1 LKSKWLPVL
10 LIIWAAGLLLAVL
23 YAASNKAKYFD
34 PHNVLHQSALS
45 LSFDTLFVEALS
57 KDNLELTG
65 SVIHF
70 QRSDC
75 FCQTVAQSHINSVE
89 KLAEKHQFNN
99 VTVMVDELSIL
110 KAFVPS
116 VPAVAV
122 IDKAGKLNYFG
133 PYSSGMFC
141 TEGDGLVEPFIEK
154 DQLARA
160 GATVISQSQGCYCN
174 LTSV

>member
-1 LKSKWLPVL
+1 MPIS

-23 YAASNKAKYFD
+23 YSASNKTKYFD
-34 PHNVLHQSALS
+34 PQNVLHQSALS
-45 LSFDTLFVEALS
+45 LSFDTVFVEALL
-57 KDNLELTG
+57 KENLELAG

-89 KLAEKHQFNN
+89 KLAEKHHFNN
-99 VTVMVDELSIL
+99 VTVTLDDPSIL

-122 IDKAGKLNYFG
+122 IDQAGKLNYLG

-154 DQLARA
+154 SQLARI

>member
-1 LKSKWLPVL
+1 MKFKWLPVL
-10 LIIWAAGLLLAVL
+10 LIIWTAGLLLAVL

-34 PHNVLHQSALS
+34 PQNVLHQSALS
-45 LSFDTLFVEALS
+45 LSFDTVFVEALS
-57 KDNLELTG
+57 QYNSELTG

-89 KLAEKHQFNN
+89 KLAENHQFNN
-99 VTVMVDELSIL
+99 VTVTLDEPGIL
-110 KAFVPS
+110 KSLVPS

-122 IDKAGKLNYFG
+122 IDKFGKLNYFG

-141 TEGDGLVEPFIEK
+141 TEGDGLVEPFIGK
-154 DQLARA
+154 DQSAKT
-160 GATVISQSQGCYCN
+160 GATVISQSKGCYCN
-174 LTSV
+174 LNSA

>member
-1 LKSKWLPVL
+1 MKSKWLPIL

-34 PHNVLHQSALS
+34 PQNVLHQSALS
-45 LSFDTLFVEALS
+45 LSFDTVFVEALL
-57 KDNLELTG
+57 KDNLEFAG

-141 TEGDGLVEPFIEK
+141 TEGNGLVEPFIEK
-154 DQLARA
+154 AQSASA
-160 GATVISQSQGCYCN
+160 GATVISQSKGCYCN
-174 LTSV
+174 LKSA

>member
-1 LKSKWLPVL
+1 MKFKWLPVL
-10 LIIWAAGLLLAVL
+10 LIFWTAGLLLAVL

-34 PHNVLHQSALS
+34 PQNVLHQSALS
-45 LSFDTLFVEALS
+45 LSFDTVFVEALS
-57 KDNLELTG
+57 KHNLELAG

-70 QRSDC
+70 QGRDC

-89 KLAEKHQFNN
+89 KLAEKHLFNS
-99 VTVMVDELSIL
+99 VTVMLDELSML
-110 KAFVPS
+110 KMFVPS

-154 DQLARA
+154 GKLART

-174 LTSV
+174 ITSV